1 VDDKD
6 FIKKIEDAA
15 LDEIKMPKNKE
26 YIKKVLVFKAKQ
38 QSKKMPMAVRLIPVY
53 AVVLAIAAVS
63 SYMMIID
70 YNNTDTKFNELGG
83 VWCTYDDHYQGGDS
97 TVWPPASVKGEN
109 NFVKS
114 SPGSSGKGY
123 AIRITG
129 TAGTKLGWDY
139 IGVNTFLSPR
149 STCPECVGIDLSRF
163 TGIKFKIKGRVEAGK
178 VVFIFP
184 HEAHVI
190 DKSRGICKSLTS
202 YADYEADITKYIT
215 PNWKKV
221 KINFRKDLKQPDW
234 AKPEN
239 RYDIEKVLSDA
250 NLIKWQYENGGGH
263 KVDIWID
270 KLEFY

>member
-1 VDDKD
+1 MEGKD

-15 LDEIKMPKNKE
+15 LDDITMPKNKA
-26 YIKKVLVFKAKQ
+26 YIKKALVLK
-38 QSKKMPMAVRLIPVY
+38 SKKQAKKTVLAIKLIPAF

-63 SYMMIID
+63 SYMIID

-83 VWCTYDDHYQGGDS
+83 IWCTYDDHYYGGDS
-97 TVWPPASVKGEN
+97 TVWPPASTKGEN

-129 TAGTKLGWDY
+129 TAGTKLKYDF
-139 IGVNTFLSPR
+139 IGVNTFLSPHA
-149 STCPECVGIDLSRF
+149 TCPECIGIDLSRF
-163 TGIKFKIKGRVEAGK
+163 TGIKFKIKGKVEGGR
-178 VVFIFP
+178 VVFILP
-184 HEAHVI
+184 HEARVI

-202 YADYEADITKYIT
+202 YADYEADITKNIT
-215 PNWKKV
+215 PDWKEV

-234 AKPEN
+234 VKPDE
-239 RYDIEKVLSDA
+239 RFDIEKVLSDA
-250 NLIKWQYENGGGH
+250 NLIKWEYENGDGH